1 MKPEIIIGVDPGRHN
16 QDMTATLNRLEREGA
31 YKDMSTILIIPCIGS
46 VPVKVVSSWWNMY
59 FPPNQKV
66 IKMYP
71 VGMEVGS
78 AYSEC
83 IEQIL
88 AHPDLKNYKYI
99 MTLESDNVPQ
109 PDAAVRLLQQM
120 DAHPEYACI
129 GGLYYT
135 KGEGGQPQIWGD
147 INDPV
152 LNFRPVPPRAGELVE
167 CNGTGMG
174 CNIFRLDMFKDDRLR
189 RPWFKTTASQAEGC
203 FTQDLWFWSDAKKN
217 GYRCAI
223 DCSVL
228 VGHWDEVNQICW

>member
-71 VGMEVGS
+71 VGMEVGG

-189 RPWFKTTASQAEGC
+189 RPWFKTTASQTEGC
-203 FTQDLWFWSDAKKN
+203 FTQDLYAWSDFKKN

-223 DCSVL
+223 DCGVL
-228 VGHWDEVNQICW
+228 VGHWDDASGVMW

>member
-16 QDMTATLNRLEREGA
+16 QDMDATLKRLEKDGA

-71 VGMEVGS
+71 TGMEVGA

-83 IEQIL
+83 IEMIL
-88 AHPDLKNYKYI
+88 NHPDLSKYKYI
-99 MTLESDNVPQ
+99 MTLETDNVPQ

-135 KGEGGQPQIWGD
+135 KGPSGQPQVWGD
-147 INDPV
+147 VTDPV
-152 LNFRPVPPRAGELVE
+152 LNFRPVPPRVGELVE

-174 CNIFRLDMFKDDRLR
+174 CNIWRLDMFKDERLR
-189 RPWFKTTASQAEGC
+189 KPWFKTTASAEEGC
-203 FTQDLWFWSDAKKN
+203 FTQDLYFWSDVKKY

-223 DCSVL
+223 SCDIL
-228 VGHWDEVNQICW
+228 VGHYDSTSDITW

>member
-1 MKPEIIIGVDPGRHN
+1 LKPEIVLGVDPGRHN
-16 QDMTATLNRLEREGA
+16 QDMNATLKRLEASGS

-46 VPVKVVSSWWNMY
+46 IPVKIVSSWWNMY

-66 IKMYP
+66 LKMYP

-88 AHPDLKNYKYI
+88 AHPDLTKYKYI
-99 MTLESDNVPQ
+99 MTLESDNAPQ

-120 DAHPEYACI
+120 ETYPELACI

-135 KGEGGQPQIWGD
+135 KGEAGVPQLWGD

-152 LNFRPVPPRAGELVE
+152 LNFRPVPPRPNELVE
-167 CNGTGMG
+167 CCGTGMG
-174 CNIFRLDMFKDDRLR
+174 CNVFRLDMFKDERLR
-189 RPWFKTTASQAEGC
+189 KPWFKTTASQQEGC
-203 FTQDLWFWSDAKKN
+203 FTQDLYFWSDARKY
-217 GYRCAI
+217 GYRCAV

-228 VGHWDEVNQICW
+228 VGHWDEANQIMW

>member
-16 QDMTATLNRLEREGA
+16 QDMEATLKRLEKDGA
-31 YKDMSTILIIPCIGS
+31 YKDMSCILIIPCIGS
-46 VPVKVVSSWWNMY
+46 VPVKVVSAWWNMY

-66 IKMYP
+66 MKMYP
-71 VGMEVGS
+71 TGMEVGS

-83 IEQIL
+83 IEMIL
-88 AHPDLKNYKYI
+88 NHPDLSKYKYI

-120 DAHPEYACI
+120 EAHPEYCCI

-152 LNFRPVPPRAGELVE
+152 LNFRPVPPVVGGLVE

-174 CNIFRLDMFKDDRLR
+174 CNIFRLDMFKDTRIAK
-189 RPWFKTTASQAEGC
+189 PWFKTTCNQQEGC
-203 FTQDLWFWSDAKKN
+203 YTQDLKFFSEVKKY

-228 VGHWDEVNQICW
+228 VGHYDQHQDITW

>member
-16 QDMTATLNRLEREGA
+16 QDIENTLKRLEKDGA

-46 VPVKVVSSWWNMY
+46 VPVKVVSAWWNMY

-71 VGMEVGS
+71 TGMEVGA

-83 IEQIL
+83 IDMIL
-88 AHPDLKNYKYI
+88 NNPDLSKYKYI

-109 PDAAVRLLQQM
+109 PDAACRLLQRM
-120 DAHPEYACI
+120 EAHPEYACI

-135 KGEGGQPQIWGD
+135 KGEGGVPQIWGD

-152 LNFRPVPPRAGELVE
+152 LNFRPVPPKVGELVE
-167 CNGTGMG
+167 CCGTGMG
-174 CNIFRLDMFKDDRLR
+174 CNIFRLDMFRDERLR
-189 RPWFKTTASQAEGC
+189 KPWFKTTSSATEGC
-203 FTQDLWFWSDAKKN
+203 YTQDLYAWTDFRTN

-228 VGHWDEVNQICW
+228 VGHWDETNQIMW

>member
-16 QDMTATLNRLEREGA
+16 QDMEATLQRLERDGA

-71 VGMEVGS
+71 IGMEVGA

-147 INDPV
+147 ISDPV

-174 CNIFRLDMFKDDRLR
+174 CNIFRLDMFKDERLR
-189 RPWFKTTASQAEGC
+189 KPWFKTTASQAEGC
-203 FTQDLWFWSDAKKN
+203 FTQDLYAWSDFKKN
-217 GYRCAI
+217 GYRAAI
-223 DCSVL
+223 DCNVL
-228 VGHWDEVNQICW
+228 VGHWDDVNQIMW

>member
-1 MKPEIIIGVDPGRHN
+1 LKPEIIIGVDPGKHN
-16 QDMTATLNRLEREGA
+16 QDMTGTLVRLEREGA

-71 VGMEVGS
+71 TGMEVGA

-83 IEQIL
+83 IEMIL
-88 AHPDLKNYKYI
+88 NHPDLSKYKYI

-135 KGEGGQPQIWGD
+135 KGISGQPQCWGD
-147 INDPV
+147 ISDPV
-152 LNFRPVPPRAGELVE
+152 LNFRPVPPRPNELIEV
-167 CNGTGMG
+167 NGTGMG
-174 CNIFRLDMFKDDRLR
+174 CNIFRLDMFRDERMRK
-189 RPWFKTTASQAEGC
+189 PWFKTTADQKDGC
-203 FTQDLWFWSDAKKN
+203 FTQDLYFWVDAKKN

-223 DCSVL
+223 DCGCL
-228 VGHWDEVNQICW
+228 VGHYEQSTDITW

>member
-16 QDMTATLNRLEREGA
+16 QDMEATLQRLEKDGA
-31 YKDMSTILIIPCIGS
+31 YKDMSTIVIIPCIGS

-59 FPPNQKV
+59 FPPNQKI

-71 VGMEVGS
+71 TGMEVGA

-83 IEQIL
+83 IEMIL
-88 AHPDLKNYKYI
+88 NHPELSKFKYI
-99 MTLESDNVPQ
+99 MTLETDNVPQ
-109 PDAAVRLLQQM
+109 PDGACKLLAAM
-120 DAHPEYACI
+120 EAHPEYACI

-135 KGEGGQPQIWGD
+135 KGEGGVPQIWGD
-147 INDPV
+147 VSDPV
-152 LNFRPVPPRAGELVE
+152 LNFRPVPPRCDELVE

-174 CNIFRLDMFKDDRLR
+174 FNIWRMDTFRDARLR
-189 RPWFKTTASQAEGC
+189 RPWFKTTASMTEGA
-203 FTQDLWFWSDAKKN
+203 FTQDLYFWTDAKKN

-228 VGHWDEVNQICW
+228 VGHYDSQNDITW